1 MRPWRAT
8 TALLLALP
16 GLALT
21 ADREWR
27 FRVYLD
33 DKEIGYH
40 AFELSE
46 IDQRRRIEIEA
57 QFEYKLLFVKL
68 FEYSH
73 RNTEIW
79 SGDCLSR
86 IEATTEA
93 NGNPLR
99 VRGGLADDTFV
110 VEGTTGR
117 TELPACVM
125 TFAYWNPDFLRQRQL
140 LDPQTGELLEIEV
153 SAPERVEIEVRGAKQ
168 AAWRYRLEVQNL
180 GIELWYSAQREWLAL
195 EAEAVGGRKLRYELI

>member
-1 MRPWRAT
+1 MSRSWALA
-8 TALLLALP
+8 ALLLALP
-16 GLALT
+16 SAALA

-46 IDQRRRIEIEA
+46 VDDRRRLEIEA
-57 QFEYKLLFVKL
+57 SFEYRLLFLKL
-68 FEYSH
+68 YEYSH

-86 IEATTEA
+86 IESTTDA

-99 VRGGLADDTFV
+99 VSGEIADDRFV
-110 VEGTTGR
+110 LEGAVGR
-117 TELPACVM
+117 RELPACVM
-125 TFAYWNPDFLRQRQL
+125 TFAYWNPDFLRERRL
-140 LDPQTGELLEIEV
+140 LDPQTGELLDVDV
-153 SAPERVEIEVRGAKQ
+153 SEPERVEIEVRGEMRP
-168 AAWRYRLEVQNL
+168 AWRYRLEAENL
-180 GIELWYSAQREWLAL
+180 DIDLWYSEQREWLAL
-195 EAEAVGGRKLRYELI
+195 EAAAAGGRKLRYELI